1 MYMDADSLRA
11 LNPSAKKPADVKH
24 PLARIEMLD
33 ELPFYNPMSLQKP
46 AGMPLIDCSDSCFT
60 GVAD

>member
-1 MYMDADSLRA
+1 MDAGSLKA

-24 PLARIEMLD
+24 PLAHTELID
-33 ELPFYNPMSLQKP
+33 ELLFYRPMSLQKP